1 MEINSCNYS
10 FIQSSLSILAIL
22 KLPVVRKISALLY
35 LLLCSS
41 ALFLTSSCQKGPS
54 IDTPPET
61 NCLLVKTHYFNYGG
75 SLADSLEYTYAN
87 NKLTKASNADG
98 YITFEYTNDKITRRN
113 SYATGSADPDGYDI
127 ATYNTDGSLGIIKT
141 YFEFNGQIIPFEQY
155 EFNYTNGKLVKFDV
169 KDYNVNT
176 SQFELNESTTYTYT
190 GNNITQSV
198 RTNTGYPE
206 IDTSNYS
213 HDNNENYL
221 VKINAL
227 FADLAFIGGLN
238 GETIPLLLSVNN
250 VTKVFE
256 GNDEYLLTYKL
267 DSKNNFFEWYLD
279 GDLASRYF
287 YDCK

>member
-1 MEINSCNYS
+1 M
-10 FIQSSLSILAIL
+10 
-22 KLPVVRKISALLY
+22 RKTSALSY
-35 LLLCSS
+35 LLLSS
-41 ALFLTSSCQKGPS
+41 LAVFLISSCQKEPS
-54 IDTPPET
+54 TDSSPET
-61 NCLLVKTHYFNYGG
+61 NCLLVKTHYFDYVGA
-75 SLADSLEYTYAN
+75 LADSLEYTYIN
-87 NKLTKASNADG
+87 DKLMKASNVGG
-98 YITFEYTNDKITRRN
+98 YITFEYTNEKITKRN
-113 SYATGSADPDGYDI
+113 YYATGSTDLDAYDI
-127 ATYNTDGSLGIIKT
+127 ATYNTDGSLAIIKS
-141 YFEFNGQIIPFEQY
+141 YFNFNGQIMPSEQY
-155 EFNYTNGKLVKFDV
+155 EFNYANGKLVKFEL
-169 KDYNVNT
+169 KDYNSNT

-198 RTNTGYPE
+198 SITAGTSE

-213 HDNNENYL
+213 HDDNENYL

-227 FADLAFIGGLN
+227 FADLAFVGGLN

-267 DSKNNFFEWYLD
+267 DSKNNFFEWHLD